1 VTARAGG
8 ARPLRVL
15 HAPHNVGNQPQ
26 QLARAEREVGLD
38 SWCVSLEE
46 TYRRYPT
53 DEVLLE
59 PHESRLLLEAK
70 RWGLVWRAL
79 RRYDVVH
86 FNSGQSLLPPPAPF
100 ATYAPD
106 QNHLLRRAH
115 YLYGAALDM
124 NDLYLLRKAGKGI
137 VVTYQ
142 GDDARQATSWGLP
155 GSQFEIPL
163 SKEADHYTVEGDAA
177 KRRAIAKIARY
188 ADRIF
193 YVNPDLAAVLPE
205 TATFLPYASL
215 DPRDWQ
221 PVEAKGQTASPPL
234 VVHAPFQQGV
244 KGTRFVIDAVRRLQD
259 EGVELEF
266 VLLEGKTFEE
276 ARRLYERADLLVD
289 QLLLGWYGG
298 IAVEFMALGKP
309 VVCHIRESDLGV
321 VPDEMR
327 SELPIIRA
335 TTETIYDVLRD
346 WLTARRDELPEVGRR
361 GRAYVERWHDPLKIA
376 AELKGVYE
384 EIASS

>member
-1 VTARAGG
+1 MPA
-8 ARPLRVL
+8 LRVL

-26 QLARAEREVGLD
+26 QLARAEREVGLE

-46 TYRRYPT
+46 TYRLYPT

-70 RWGLVWRAL
+70 RWGLLWRAL
-79 RRYDVVH
+79 RKYDVVH
-86 FNSGQSLLPPPAPF
+86 LNSGQSLLPPPAPF
-100 ATYAPD
+100 ATYAPG
-106 QNHLLRRAH
+106 QPNLLRRAH
-115 YLYGAALDM
+115 YLYGRALDM
-124 NDLYLLRKAGKGI
+124 NDLYLLRKARKGI

-155 GSQFEIPL
+155 GSPFEIRL
-163 SKEADHYTVEGDAA
+163 SEEADHYTVEGDAA

-193 YVNPDLAAVLPE
+193 YINPDLAAVLPE
-205 TATFLPYASL
+205 TATFMPYASL
-215 DPRDWQ
+215 DPREWR
-221 PVEAKGQTASPPL
+221 PVEQKPDTSSPPL
-234 VVHAPFQQGV
+234 VVHAPFQPGV
-244 KGTRFVIDAVRRLQD
+244 KGTRFVLAAVERLKA

-266 VLLEGKTFEE
+266 VLLEGKTIEE

-298 IAVEFMALGKP
+298 IAVELMALAKP

-321 VPDEMR
+321 LPAEMR
-327 SELPIIRA
+327 AELPIIPA
-335 TTETIYDVLRD
+335 TTETIYDVLKE
-346 WLTARRDELPEVGRR
+346 WLTERRSELPEVGRR
-361 GRAYVERWHDPLKIA
+361 GRAFVERWHDPVKIA
-376 AELKGVYE
+376 EGLKDVYA
-384 EIASS
+384 EIASP

>member
-1 VTARAGG
+1 
-8 ARPLRVL
+8 VL
-15 HAPHNVGNQPQ
+15 HTPHNVGNQPQ
-26 QLARAEREVGLD
+26 QLARAEREIGLD
-38 SWCVSLEE
+38 SWCVAFEE

-53 DEVLLE
+53 DEVLVE

-70 RWGLVWRAL
+70 RWGLLSRAL

-86 FNSGQSLLPPPAPF
+86 FNSGQSLMPPPAPF
-100 ATYAPD
+100 AVYAPG
-106 QNHLLRRAH
+106 QNELLRRAH
-115 YLYGAALDM
+115 YLYGRAIGM

-142 GDDARQATSWGLP
+142 GDDARQGTAWGRP
-155 GSQFEIPL
+155 GSPFEIPL
-163 SKEADHYTVEGDAA
+163 AEEADHYTVEGDAE
-177 KRRAIAKIARY
+177 KKRAIVKIARY

-215 DPRDWQ
+215 DPRQWQ
-221 PVEAKGQTASPPL
+221 PSKGKANTSSPPL

-244 KGTRFVIDAVRRLQD
+244 KGSRFVLDAVRRLQA
-259 EGVELEF
+259 EGVEFEF

-298 IAVEFMALGKP
+298 IAVEFMALAKP

-321 VPDEMR
+321 LPDEMR
-327 SELPIIRA
+327 SELPLVRA
-335 TTETIYDVLRD
+335 TTETIYDVLRE
-346 WLTARRDELPEVGRR
+346 WLTERRDELPEVGRR